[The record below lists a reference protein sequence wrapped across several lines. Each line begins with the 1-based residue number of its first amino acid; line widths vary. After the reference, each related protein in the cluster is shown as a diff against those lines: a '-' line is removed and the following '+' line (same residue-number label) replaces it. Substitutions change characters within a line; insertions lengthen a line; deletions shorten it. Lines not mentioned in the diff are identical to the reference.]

1 MLTRFHKIL
10 IGLLA
15 AQLVLIVIVMT
26 RGNDNRALKEH
37 TLIPGFDVAKV
48 TRVQVSSSG
57 EAAKTIDL
65 IKRDAGWV
73 VASGFDYPA
82 DQTKVSDALT
92 PIAKLSAAAPIATQ
106 AGRHKQ
112 LHVADTDFERKLV
125 ITRDGKDLTLYIGGS
140 AGARR
145 TAVRVAGDDNVYGV
159 TGISIGV
166 VGTEARQWVDASYVK
181 ISKDE
186 IAKVVVQREGSTVV
200 LSRSVPP
207 APAGSGS
214 GAGSG
219 SAGGSGSAAES
230 DAAPPGPPAAE
241 HWNVEVRGAPVTLAG
256 GETIDEATIDRLV
269 NQAATLE
276 LSSPADPKRDAS
288 RPTATITIERKA
300 SGTTTPAPTVIEVIA
315 DGTSYWVHDRSVP
328 RAVLV
333 DKARIDEL
341 VNIDRDKVVKKPPP
355 PPAPPTGAGS
365 GSAARPV
372 TGAGPT
378 GPGPAGTPGGV
389 PRPPGAAAP
398 TPPAPGAPRPPT
410 AAAPAHAPGWPA
422 TGPAPTGAGTGSA
435 AKPATGAG
443 TGSAAKPA
451 TGAGAAA
458 KPGGGSATRP

>member
-15 AQLVLIVIVMT
+15 AQLLLIVIVMT
-26 RGNDNRALKEH
+26 RSNDNAALKEH
-37 TLIPGFDVAKV
+37 PLIPGFDVAKV

-57 EAAKTIDL
+57 EAGKTIDL
-65 IKRDAGWV
+65 VKRDAGWV
-73 VASGFDYPA
+73 LASAFDYPA

-92 PIAKLSAAAPIATQ
+92 PITKLAAAAPIATQ

-112 LHVADTDFERKLV
+112 LHVADTDYERKLV
-125 ITRDGKDLTLYIGGS
+125 ITRDGKDLTLFIGGS

-145 TAVRVAGDDNVYGV
+145 TAVRVGGDDNVYGV
-159 TGISIGV
+159 SGISIGV
-166 VGTEARQWVDASYVK
+166 VGTEPRQWVDASYVK
-181 ISKDE
+181 VAKED

-200 LSRSVPP
+200 LSRAVPP

-219 SAGGSGSAAES
+219 SDGASE
-230 DAAPPGPPAAE
+230 AAPPGPPAAE
-241 HWNVEVRGAPVTLAG
+241 HWNVEVRGVPVTPATLAA
-256 GETIDEATIDRLV
+256 GESIDEATIDRLV
-269 NQAATLE
+269 NQAAMLD

-288 RPTATITIERKA
+288 RPTATITIDRKA
-300 SGTTTPAPTVIEVIA
+300 SGTTTPVPVVIEVVA

-355 PPAPPTGAGS
+355 PPPPSSPAGS
-365 GSAARPV
+365 GSGSPARPGL
-372 TGAGPT
+372 GAGPT
-378 GPGPAGTPGGV
+378 GPGPMGTAGGVV
-389 PRPPGAAAP
+389 PRPPGATPAPAAGR
-398 TPPAPGAPRPPT
+398 PAPG
-410 AAAPAHAPGWPA
+410 
-422 TGPAPTGAGTGSA
+422 PAP
-435 AKPATGAG
+435 TGAG